1 MVVKRKTKK
10 KHTDYSDVRSN
21 LLLRLRKAE
30 GQVRGIQQ
38 MIVDDRYCLDVLQQ
52 VNALSSALREVAVAV
67 IESHL
72 RASIQD
78 AVSSGDG
85 EASLQEMLTMLRKA
99 LQSR

>member
-1 MVVKRKTKK
+1 MKTKK
-10 KHTDYSDVRSN
+10 THYGDVRED

-52 VNALSSALREVAVAV
+52 MNALTSALREAAVVV

-72 RASIQD
+72 RASIEE
-78 AVSSGDG
+78 AVSKGDG
-85 EASLQEMLTMLRKA
+85 ESSIQEIVTMLRKA

>member
-1 MVVKRKTKK
+1 MVKTKK
-10 KHTDYSDVRSN
+10 THYGDVRED
-21 LLLRLRKAE
+21 LLVRLRKAE

-52 VNALSSALREVAVAV
+52 INALTSALREAALVV

-72 RASIQD
+72 RASIAE
-78 AVSSGDG
+78 AVSKGDG
-85 EASLQEMLTMLRKA
+85 ESSIQEIVAMLRKV